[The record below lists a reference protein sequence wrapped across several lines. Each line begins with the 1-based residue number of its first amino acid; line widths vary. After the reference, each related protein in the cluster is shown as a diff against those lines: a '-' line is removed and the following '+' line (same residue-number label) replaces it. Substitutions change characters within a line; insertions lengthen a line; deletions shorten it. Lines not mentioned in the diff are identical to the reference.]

1 MLSTRTRRRLSRL
14 LLSLFVIMPGG
25 FAMAGSIEEPEYTL
39 VEKFGPVEIRRYEPT
54 IQAVTRLKHNGQ
66 TSSGFQRLAGYI
78 FGGNQTSESIAMTA
92 PVQETLGVMEP
103 EMAFTMPAAYA
114 MEDLP
119 APQDGRVE
127 LREVPARY
135 SAVISFSGW
144 ATSSKVTRYK
154 RELMDELSEQGI
166 DAVGASSLNQ
176 YNPPWTLP
184 FLRRNEVMVDI
195 EWVEGA
201 EALALAP

>member
-1 MLSTRTRRRLSRL
+1 MLNTLLGRPVSRL
-14 LLSLFVIMPGG
+14 LLSLFIIMPGG

-103 EMAFTMPAAYA
+103 EMAFTMPAADWEA
-114 MEDLP
+114 TLNVP
-119 APQDGRVE
+119 IRFTATIFAKKAGSWGAPSFVTVFCATP
-127 LREVPARY
+127 LR
-135 SAVISFSGW
+135 
-144 ATSSKVTRYK
+144 
-154 RELMDELSEQGI
+154 
-166 DAVGASSLNQ
+166 
-176 YNPPWTLP
+176 
-184 FLRRNEVMVDI
+184 
-195 EWVEGA
+195 
-201 EALALAP
+201 